1 VRCPSIVT
9 WARVNVFPKSLSAL
23 RANFQEMAGVKDRM
37 GACENCDKYDT
48 IAFSRDKSINEYRWL
63 CRNCQGA
70 SVNSPAKLLTEIDR
84 QQAERFRKE
93 HQDRVSSGKI
103 RLSIPPPG
111 GPVLVVE
118 DDAGIRESV
127 CQILEDEGFPTVSAC
142 NGKEA
147 LVALRTLEPLPRLIL
162 LDLMMPIMNGWEFY
176 ELISR
181 DKSVSSI
188 PVVVMS
194 AQETDA
200 YVGTLRL
207 LRKPLALDQLLST
220 VNEICLH

>member
-1 VRCPSIVT
+1 MLF
-9 WARVNVFPKSLSAL
+9 FPT
-23 RANFQEMAGVKDRM
+23 MAASKERM
-37 GACENCDKYDT
+37 GACEKCGRYET
-48 IAFSRDKSINEYRWL
+48 LAFSRDQSRNEYRWL
-63 CRNCQGA
+63 CWECQSP
-70 SVNSPAKLLTEIDR
+70 SVKLGVAQLTEIDR
-84 QQAERFRKE
+84 QQAEVFRQA
-93 HQDRVSSGKI
+93 HRDRVSSGRI
-103 RLSIPPPG
+103 RVSTPPPG

-127 CQILEDEGFPTVSAC
+127 CQILEDEGFPTVCAC

-147 LVALRTLEPLPRLIL
+147 LATLRTLEPLPRLIL

-200 YVGTLRL
+200 YTGSLRL

-220 VNEICLH
+220 VNEICLT

>member
-1 VRCPSIVT
+1 
-9 WARVNVFPKSLSAL
+9 
-23 RANFQEMAGVKDRM
+23 MAGSKDRR
-37 GACENCDKYDT
+37 GACEKCAKYDAL
-48 IAFSRDKSINEYRWL
+48 AFARDTNRNEYRWL
-63 CRNCQGA
+63 CRNCQDTA
-70 SVNSPAKLLTEIDR
+70 ANSNAAQQLSEIDR
-84 QQAERFRKE
+84 QQAELFRKE
-93 HQDRVSSGKI
+93 HRDRLSSGRMRVST
-103 RLSIPPPG
+103 PPPG

-127 CQILEDEGFPTVSAC
+127 CQILEDEGFPTVSAS

-147 LVALRTLEPLPRLIL
+147 LATLRKLAPPPRLIL

-181 DKSVSSI
+181 DKTVSAI

-194 AQETDA
+194 AQDTDA
-200 YVGTLRL
+200 YAGSLRL

-220 VNEICLH
+220 VNEFCL

>member
-1 VRCPSIVT
+1 
-9 WARVNVFPKSLSAL
+9 
-23 RANFQEMAGVKDRM
+23 MAGWKDRR
-37 GACENCDKYDT
+37 GACEKCGAYET
-48 IAFSRDKSINEYRWL
+48 LAFSHDSAKNEYRWL
-63 CRNCQGA
+63 CRDCQGG
-70 SVNSPAKLLTEIDR
+70 SVHSGVAQLTEIDR
-84 QQAERFRKE
+84 QQAELFRKG
-93 HQDRVSSGKI
+93 HRDRVSSGQI
-103 RLSIPPPG
+103 RLSTPPPG

-118 DDAGIRESV
+118 DDIGIRESV

-147 LVALRTLEPLPRLIL
+147 LVTLRNLTPLPRLIL

-181 DKSVSSI
+181 DKSISSI

-194 AQETDA
+194 AQDTDV
-200 YVGTLRL
+200 YSGSLRL

-220 VNEICLH
+220 VNEFCL

>member
-1 VRCPSIVT
+1 
-9 WARVNVFPKSLSAL
+9 
-23 RANFQEMAGVKDRM
+23 MAGSKDRR
-37 GACENCDKYDT
+37 GECEKCGKYDAL
-48 IAFSRDKSINEYRWL
+48 AFARDTNRNEYRWL
-63 CRNCQGA
+63 CRHCKE
-70 SVNSPAKLLTEIDR
+70 PAVRSNAAQLTEIDR
-84 QQAERFRKE
+84 QQAELFRQG
-93 HQDRVSSGKI
+93 HQERLSSGRMRVST
-103 RLSIPPPG
+103 PPPG

-127 CQILEDEGFPTVSAC
+127 CQILEEEGFPTVGAC

-147 LVALRTLEPLPRLIL
+147 LATLRMLEPPPRLIL

-181 DKSVSSI
+181 DKTVSRI

-194 AQETDA
+194 AQETDVYA
-200 YVGTLRL
+200 GSLRL

-220 VNEICLH
+220 VNEICV

>member
-1 VRCPSIVT
+1 
-9 WARVNVFPKSLSAL
+9 
-23 RANFQEMAGVKDRM
+23 MAGSKDRM
-37 GACENCDKYDT
+37 GGCEKCGRYDT
-48 IAFSRDKSINEYRWL
+48 LAFARDPARNEYRWL
-63 CRNCQGA
+63 CWDCQGA
-70 SVNSPAKLLTEIDR
+70 NVHLGAAQLTEIDR
-84 QQAERFRKE
+84 KQAEVFRRE
-93 HQDRVSSGKI
+93 HRERISSGRIRVST
-103 RLSIPPPG
+103 PPPG

-147 LVALRTLEPLPRLIL
+147 LATLRTLEPLPRLIL

-194 AQETDA
+194 AQETDTYA
-200 YVGTLRL
+200 GSLRL
-207 LRKPLALDQLLST
+207 LRKPLALDQLLLT
-220 VNEICLH
+220 VNEICVV

>member
-1 VRCPSIVT
+1 
-9 WARVNVFPKSLSAL
+9 
-23 RANFQEMAGVKDRM
+23 MAGPKDRR
-37 GACENCDKYDT
+37 GACEKCGKYET
-48 IAFSRDKSINEYRWL
+48 LAFSRDTAKNEYRWL
-63 CRNCQGA
+63 CRVCQGA
-70 SVNSPAKLLTEIDR
+70 IVNSNAVQLSEIDR
-84 QQAERFRKE
+84 QQAELFRQG
-93 HQDRVSSGKI
+93 HRDRQSSGQMRVSV
-103 RLSIPPPG
+103 PPPG

-147 LVALRTLEPLPRLIL
+147 LATLRNMTSLPRLIL

-181 DKSVSSI
+181 DRTVSFI

-194 AQETDA
+194 AQETDVYA
-200 YVGTLRL
+200 GSLRL

-220 VNEICLH
+220 VNEICLS

>member
-1 VRCPSIVT
+1 
-9 WARVNVFPKSLSAL
+9 
-23 RANFQEMAGVKDRM
+23 MAGSKDRM
-37 GACENCDKYDT
+37 GACEKCGRYDT
-48 IAFSRDKSINEYRWL
+48 LAFARDLARNEYRWL
-63 CRNCQGA
+63 CWDCQGA
-70 SVNSPAKLLTEIDR
+70 NVHLGAVQLTEIDR
-84 QQAERFRKE
+84 QQAEVFRRE
-93 HQDRVSSGKI
+93 HRERVSSGLI
-103 RLSIPPPG
+103 RLSTPPPG

-118 DDAGIRESV
+118 DDIGIRESV

-147 LVALRTLEPLPRLIL
+147 LATLRTLEPAPRLIL

-200 YVGTLRL
+200 YAGTLRL
-207 LRKPLALDQLLST
+207 LRKPLALDKLLLT
-220 VNEICLH
+220 VNEFCSLDGRSAYTE